1 MALARS
7 AVKAARSAGDWKRM
21 TVSIESVARR
31 STGLGKYDLLGGP
44 TKSRR
49 GLPAELTILAMPNL
63 TIRHL
68 DLLQSYQVSN
78 LKTLDGALIPSHPVG
93 QCGR

>member
-31 STGLGKYDLLGGP
+31 STGLGKYDREQYNLSNQKLARAAGRTYNIGYADHP
-44 TKSRR
+44 TESDD
-49 GLPAELTILAMPNL
+49 PAP
-63 TIRHL
+63 
-68 DLLQSYQVSN
+68 
-78 LKTLDGALIPSHPVG
+78 
-93 QCGR
+93 